1 MMIDKNSK
9 EISIIAQC
17 SLMGLNRSSYYHAT
31 KIKEHDEKLIDE
43 IVKIQEDIP
52 TYGHRRVTKELQNRG
67 FNVGKKSVKKLRA
80 MLGLKTIYT
89 APKTTQRNYAHKV
102 YPYLLRELEINKVNQ
117 VWSTDITYIPTP
129 KGFIYLTA
137 VIDWYSK
144 KILSYRVSNSMDKSF
159 CIEVLNEALSLYP
172 KPEIFNT
179 DQGSQYTSIE
189 FTNILKK
196 HQIKISMDG
205 KGRAT
210 DNIAIERFWRTIK
223 YEELYINEYKDVKEI
238 KTAITEFMEFYNKRR
253 LHSTLGYQTP
263 DKFYYQNLQENEVEV
278 DILSQEKM
286 SI

>member
-1 MMIDKNSK
+1 
-9 EISIIAQC
+9 
-17 SLMGLNRSSYYHAT
+17 
-31 KIKEHDEKLIDE
+31 
-43 IVKIQEDIP
+43 
-52 TYGHRRVTKELQNRG
+52 
-67 FNVGKKSVKKLRA
+67 
-80 MLGLKTIYT
+80 
-89 APKTTQRNYAHKV
+89 
-102 YPYLLRELEINKVNQ
+102 LRELEINKVNQ

-159 CIEVLNEALSLYP
+159 CIEVINEALSLYP

-179 DQGSQYTSIE
+179 DQGSQYTSTE

-196 HQIKISMDG
+196 YQIKISMDG

-223 YEELYINEYKDVKEI
+223 YEELYINEHKDVKEI
-238 KTAITEFMEFYNKRR
+238 KTAITEFMEFYNNRR
-253 LHSTLGYQTP
+253 LHSTIDYLTP

>member
-1 MMIDKNSK
+1 MIDKNSK

-43 IVKIQEDIP
+43 IVKIQEEIP